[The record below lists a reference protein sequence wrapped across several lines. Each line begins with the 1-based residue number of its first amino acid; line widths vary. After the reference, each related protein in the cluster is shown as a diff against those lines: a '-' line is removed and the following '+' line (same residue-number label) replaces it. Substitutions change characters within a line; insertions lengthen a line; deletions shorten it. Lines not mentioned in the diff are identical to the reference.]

1 MTEKPGQDRA
11 ERVRRR
17 AHDIWEREGRPEGR
31 HDEHWA
37 QAEAEVDDEIRAER
51 QSEDT
56 ESSAPDAPPAR
67 RPKATA
73 AKATATKAKPEP
85 KASREAAPKA
95 GRGGGTRAAAENLSA
110 VAAGR
115 TEQTGTTK
123 TGGQISRGGASSGK
137 PGKASRRDAS
147 RG

>member
-17 AHDIWEREGRPEGR
+17 AHDIWEREGRPEGQ

-51 QSEDT
+51 QSEET
-56 ESSAPDAPPAR
+56 ESSAPDTPPKR
-67 RPKATA
+67 RSKATPKMTA
-73 AKATATKAKPEP
+73 AKPASAKADP
-85 KASREAAPKA
+85 APKA
-95 GRGGGTRAAAENLSA
+95 ARGSGTRAAAENLSA

-123 TGGQISRGGASSGK
+123 TGGQISRGGAASGK

-147 RG
+147 GG

>member
-17 AHDIWEREGRPEGR
+17 AHDIWERDGRPDGR

-51 QSEDT
+51 QSEET
-56 ESSAPDAPPAR
+56 ESSASDASPKRRSKPTAAKPVPAK
-67 RPKATA
+67 PKATP
-73 AKATATKAKPEP
+73 KATP
-85 KASREAAPKA
+85 KAVRAS
-95 GRGGGTRAAAENLSA
+95 GTRAAAENLSA

-123 TGGQISRGGASSGK
+123 TGGQISRGGAASGK

-147 RG
+147 RS

>member
-1 MTEKPGQDRA
+1 MSQKPEQDRA

-17 AHDIWEREGRPEGR
+17 AHDIWERDGRPDGR

-51 QSEDT
+51 QSAET
-56 ESSAPDAPPAR
+56 ESSAPEAPPKR
-67 RPKATA
+67 RSTKAPAAKPASAKPKAT
-73 AKATATKAKPEP
+73 P
-85 KASREAAPKA
+85 KAAP
-95 GRGGGTRAAAENLSA
+95 GSGTRAAAENLSA

-123 TGGQISRGGASSGK
+123 TGGQISRGGAASGK

>member
-1 MTEKPGQDRA
+1 MTQKPEQDRA

-17 AHDIWEREGRPEGR
+17 AHDIWERDGRPEGR

-51 QSEDT
+51 QSAET
-56 ESSAPDAPPAR
+56 ESSAPDAAPKR
-67 RPKATA
+67 RSTKATDAKPTSAKPKAT
-73 AKATATKAKPEP
+73 P
-85 KASREAAPKA
+85 KAA
-95 GRGGGTRAAAENLSA
+95 GGAGTRAAAENLSA

-123 TGGQISRGGASSGK
+123 TGGQISRGGAASGK

-147 RG
+147 SG

>member
-1 MTEKPGQDRA
+1 MTQKPEQKRA

-17 AHDIWEREGRPEGR
+17 AHDIWEREGRPHGR
-31 HDEHWA
+31 HDEHWG

-51 QSEDT
+51 QAAET
-56 ESSAPDAPPAR
+56 ESSAPDAPPKR
-67 RPKATA
+67 RRKAATDKPKADR
-73 AKATATKAKPEP
+73 PE
-85 KASREAAPKA
+85 AE
-95 GRGGGTRAAAENLSA
+95 RGGGTRAAAENLSA

-115 TEQTGTTK
+115 TEQTGTAK
-123 TGGQISRGGASSGK
+123 TGGQISRGGAASGK

>member
-1 MTEKPGQDRA
+1 MSQKPEQDRA

-17 AHDIWEREGRPEGR
+17 AHDIWERDGRPDGR

-51 QSEDT
+51 ESAET
-56 ESSAPDAPPAR
+56 ESSAPEAPPKR
-67 RPKATA
+67 RSTKAPAAKPASAKPKAT
-73 AKATATKAKPEP
+73 P
-85 KASREAAPKA
+85 KAA
-95 GRGGGTRAAAENLSA
+95 RGSGTRAAAENLSA

-123 TGGQISRGGASSGK
+123 TGGQISRGGAASGK

>member
-1 MTEKPGQDRA
+1 MSRKPDQDRA

-17 AHDIWEREGRPEGR
+17 AHDIWERDGRPDGR

-51 QSEDT
+51 QSEET
-56 ESSAPDAPPAR
+56 ESSASDASPKR
-67 RPKATA
+67 RSKTATMKPRSEKPKTAPEATPKAT
-73 AKATATKAKPEP
+73 
-85 KASREAAPKA
+85 
-95 GRGGGTRAAAENLSA
+95 RGGGTRAAAENLSA

-123 TGGQISRGGASSGK
+123 TGGQISRGGAASGK
-137 PGKASRRDAS
+137 PGKAARRDAS

>member
-17 AHDIWEREGRPEGR
+17 AHNIWERDGRPDGR

-51 QSEDT
+51 QSAET
-56 ESSAPDAPPAR
+56 ESSAPEAPPKR
-67 RPKATA
+67 RSTKATDAKPAPAKPKATPTA
-73 AKATATKAKPEP
+73 A
-85 KASREAAPKA
+85 
-95 GRGGGTRAAAENLSA
+95 RGGGTRAAAENLSA

-123 TGGQISRGGASSGK
+123 TGGQISRGGAASGK

>member
-17 AHDIWEREGRPEGR
+17 AHDIWERDGRPDGR

-51 QSEDT
+51 QSEET
-56 ESSAPDAPPAR
+56 ESSASDASPKRRSKPTAAKTVPAK
-67 RPKATA
+67 PKAT
-73 AKATATKAKPEP
+73 P
-85 KASREAAPKA
+85 KAARAS
-95 GRGGGTRAAAENLSA
+95 GTRAAAENLSA

-123 TGGQISRGGASSGK
+123 TGGQISRGGAASGK